1 MADILKRTVRA
12 RVHIV
17 KNELT
22 RYDQEHLTS
31 EVVCTEFAQHRVVLA
46 ADMADPSE
54 IDMSNLA
61 EAAVVMIETDRAV
74 TLYLNQAGPTFTNGI
89 EIRDNGLFL
98 LVGPVTSVHVQNTN
112 ANYTATLEF
121 VACD

>member
-1 MADILKRTVRA
+1 MADVLKRTVRA
-12 RVHIV
+12 RTHIV

-31 EVVCTEFAQHRVVLA
+31 DVVCTEFAQHRIVLA

-54 IDMSNLA
+54 VDMSNLT
-61 EAAVVMIETDRAV
+61 EAAVVMLETDREI
-74 TLYLNQAGPTFTNGI
+74 TLFLNQTGPTFANGI
-89 EIRDNGLFL
+89 VIGDNGLFL

-112 ANYTATLEF
+112 VNYTATLEF